1 MTCKKSYL
9 SMASFFIPFMRGGLY
24 MDNENKWQDI
34 RSQLSKNMKDLQP
47 KEQFQINDLIMNK
60 AQNIMQQASLSLIY
74 DEYGN
79 QLYEKTSDVQN
90 YISCKKTGNT
100 FLLYRDESKLIETK
114 TKNDKSNTDF
124 IAYDA
129 IQDVHQDSVKWNMD
143 IDSDFQ
149 EYNNKN
155 LYIVQERNERKQKVF
170 NDGIE
175 AIKNYI
181 NIDGKKDFNK
191 INKNFITFIK

>member
-1 MTCKKSYL
+1 
-9 SMASFFIPFMRGGLY
+9 
-24 MDNENKWQDI
+24 MDNDNKWQDI
-34 RSQLSKNMKDLQP
+34 RSQLSKNMKYLQP